1 MYDYLIVGAGL
12 YGSVFAYEATQRGKK
27 CLVVER
33 RSNIGGNCYTETV
46 ADINVH
52 RYGAHIF
59 HTSNERVWRY
69 MNRFCRF
76 NNYVNSP
83 VANYKGELYNLPFN
97 MNTFC
102 KLWPDVHT
110 PDEARR
116 RIEQQ
121 QAEFAAVDEP
131 HNLYEQGMK
140 LAGKDIFTK
149 LIKGYSEKQWGRP
162 ADQIPAFVLRR
173 VPLRFTFNNNYFN
186 DTFQGIPIGG
196 YTPLF
201 EKLLEGTEVR
211 LQTDFLANKDAF
223 LSMAD
228 RVVYTGPVDAFFD
241 YRLGKLE
248 FRSLR
253 FEHKLLRGVA
263 NFQGNAVF
271 NYTDAETPYTRI
283 IEHKHFEFGQQPDTV
298 ITYEYP
304 LQWTPGEEPYYPV
317 NDDQNNRLADAYR
330 QLAESEKRVWF
341 GGRLGEYRYN
351 DMDQTVAHVLDHPWL
366 NS

>member
-1 MYDYLIVGAGL
+1 M
-12 YGSVFAYEATQRGKK
+12 FAYEATQRGKK

-59 HTSNERVWRY
+59 HTSDERVWRY
-69 MNRFCRF
+69 MNHFCRF

-162 ADQIPAFVLRR
+162 ADKIPAFVLRR

-228 RVVYTGPVDAFFD
+228 RVVYTGPLDAFFD
-241 YRLGKLE
+241 YKLGKLE

>member
-1 MYDYLIVGAGL
+1 M
-12 YGSVFAYEATQRGKK
+12 FAYEATQRGKK

-33 RSNIGGNCYTETV
+33 RSHIGGNCYTETV

-131 HNLYEQGMK
+131 RNLYEQGMK

-201 EKLLEGTEVR
+201 EKLLEGIEVR

-253 FEHKLLRGVA
+253 FEHKLLRGIA

-366 NS
+366 NC

>member
-1 MYDYLIVGAGL
+1 M
-12 YGSVFAYEATQRGKK
+12 FAYEATQRGKK

-131 HNLYEQGMK
+131 RNLYEQGMK

-162 ADQIPAFVLRR
+162 VDQIPAFVLRR

-253 FEHKLLRGVA
+253 FEHKLLRGIA